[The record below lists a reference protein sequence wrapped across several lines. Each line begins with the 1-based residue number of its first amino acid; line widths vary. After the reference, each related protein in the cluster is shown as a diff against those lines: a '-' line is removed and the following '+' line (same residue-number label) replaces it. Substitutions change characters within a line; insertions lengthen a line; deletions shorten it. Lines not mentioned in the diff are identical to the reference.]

1 MNRANN
7 MVKKILP
14 PTYLLVALILILLL
28 HFIFSIANAIKIP
41 WNLIGLLPLILGV
54 VLNLIADNAY
64 KRSQTTVKPFL
75 ESNALITDG
84 VYRLCRH
91 PMYLGFVLILIGVSL
106 MLGSVSPYI
115 VVILFAIL
123 MDVVF
128 IRVEESML
136 EDKFQREWKEYKSK
150 VRKWI

>member
-1 MNRANN
+1 MLG
-7 MVKKILP
+7 KILP

-28 HFIFSIANAIKIP
+28 HFVFPIAIVITIP
-41 WNLIGLLPLILGV
+41 WNLTGLLPIFLGV
-54 VLNLIADNAY
+54 ALNLIADRAY

-84 VYRLCRH
+84 VYRLSRH
-91 PMYLGFVLILIGVSL
+91 PMYLGFVLILIGVSI

-123 MDVVF
+123 MEVVF
-128 IRVEESML
+128 MRVEESML
-136 EDKFQREWKEYKSK
+136 EEQFQHEWKDYKAK
-150 VRKWI
+150 VRRWI